1 MLVEY
6 GWRRKVAIVT
16 IDSGV
21 FCHGPEV
28 AEKVREHLGWRRL
41 TDTALLD
48 AASSRFGVPTEKL
61 ERTLHGPPSFLRN
74 LTREREKHIAYLRA
88 SLADLVQED
97 GQVYTGVA
105 GHLLS
110 TSLSH
115 VLKVCL
121 AGSHDY
127 RRAQGVREGHSP
139 REAEKTIAKDDE
151 ARGRWTQELFDRG
164 PWDKSL
170 YDIFIAMQDSTVDDA
185 VAMICSYATAPV
197 VALSP
202 LGRRA
207 LEDFT
212 LATRISL
219 ALVEKGHDVDVS
231 CADGDATILISRHTL
246 FLERLERE
254 LEEIACTV
262 EGVHSATA
270 RPGPRYREPNMYV
283 NLDVEVPSKVL
294 LVDDEREFVHTLS
307 ERLHTRA
314 MQPAIA
320 YDGEEALAMVEAE
333 EPEVMVLD
341 LKMPGIDGLE
351 VLRRVK
357 RTHPKTEVIILTGH
371 GSDAEEVLA
380 RELGAFAY
388 LRKPVDIDLLTE
400 TMKAAYRK
408 VNESGDVETPA
419 GGR

>member
-1 MLVEY
+1 
-6 GWRRKVAIVT
+6 VAIVT
-16 IDSGV
+16 LDSGV

-28 AEKVREHLGWRRL
+28 AEEVRKRLGWLRL
-41 TDTALLD
+41 TDEAILT
-48 AASSRFGVPTEKL
+48 AASQRFGVSAERL
-61 ERTLHGPPSFLRN
+61 ERTLHGRPGFLSN
-74 LTREREKHIAYLRA
+74 LTHDRGRHVAYLRA
-88 SLADLVQED
+88 ALADLIQSD

-105 GHLLS
+105 GHLLPP
-110 TSLSH
+110 TLSH
-115 VLKVCL
+115 VLRVCL
-121 AGSHDY
+121 AGSHEY
-127 RRAQGVREGHSP
+127 RRGEGIREGLSP
-139 REAEKTIAKDDE
+139 READRQIAKDDE
-151 ARGRWTQELFDRG
+151 QRTSWTQHLFELG

-170 YDIFIAMQDSTVDDA
+170 YDIFIAMQDSSIGDA
-185 VAMICSYATAPV
+185 VETICTYASSPV
-197 VALSP
+197 VAFSP
-202 LGRRA
+202 LARRA

-212 LATRISL
+212 LAARVSL
-219 ALVEKGHDVDVS
+219 TLVDKGHDTEVS
-231 CADGDATILISRHTL
+231 CVDGTATILISKHTL

-254 LEEIACTV
+254 LEAIAMSV
-262 EGVHSATA
+262 EGVRSASA

-307 ERLHTRA
+307 ERLQTRA

-371 GSDAEEVLA
+371 GSDAEELLA
-380 RELGAFAY
+380 AELGAFAY

-408 VNESGDVETPA
+408 VNEARDVGPSVE
-419 GGR
+419 

>member
-1 MLVEY
+1 M
-6 GWRRKVAIVT
+6 AIVT
-16 IDSGV
+16 IDSGA

-28 AEKVREHLGWRRL
+28 VEKVRARLGGARL
-41 TDTALLD
+41 TDEALLE
-48 AASSRFGVPTEKL
+48 AASTRFGVPTDRL

-74 LTREREKHIAYLRA
+74 LTREREKHIVYLRA
-88 SLADLVQED
+88 SLADLIQQD
-97 GQVYTGVA
+97 GQVYAGVA
-105 GHLLS
+105 GHLLPA
-110 TSLSH
+110 SLSH

-121 AGSHDY
+121 AGSHEY
-127 RRAQGVREGHSP
+127 RLAQGAREGLSA
-139 REAEKTIAKDDE
+139 RETDRRIAKDDE
-151 ARGRWTQELFDRG
+151 ERGRWTQGLFGLG
-164 PWDKSL
+164 PWDKGL

-185 VAMICSYATAPV
+185 VETISTYATSPV
-197 VALSP
+197 VSLTP

-207 LEDFT
+207 LDDFT
-212 LATRISL
+212 LATLVSL
-219 ALVEKGHDVDVS
+219 ALMEKGHDVDVS
-231 CADGDATILISRHTL
+231 CADGVATILISKHSL

-254 LEEIACTV
+254 LEEIASTV
-262 EGVHSATA
+262 PGVQSASA

-320 YDGEEALAMVEAE
+320 YDGDEALAMVEAE

-351 VLRRVK
+351 VLGRVK
-357 RTHPKTEVIILTGH
+357 RTHPRTEVIILTGH

-408 VNESGDVETPA
+408 VSEAQDVQPPA
-419 GGR
+419 GAR